1 MNNRD
6 DAKLPVIIQGG
17 MGIGV
22 SSVQMARAVAHM
34 GHLGVVS
41 GTAIDSVFARRL
53 QDGDLDGEIRWALEK
68 FPDQETVAEILDRF
82 YIPGGRK
89 EDSSYLDVPKLS
101 LSPTPF
107 ASKVLVAA
115 NFVEVSLAKRHTTGL
130 IGINFLEK
138 VQLATPASIYGA
150 ILADIDY
157 ILMGAGI
164 PADIP
169 KLISDLLTGE
179 RVQFKIKVEGA
190 DKPHLLS
197 FDPGVI
203 KGVDYSALHRPKF
216 LAIVSSHIL
225 ANYLA
230 RDEVTR
236 PDGFVIEGP
245 TAGGHNAPP
254 RSKEHIGEDGQVTFT
269 DKDLADFEKVKAV
282 GLPFWLAGGYG
293 TPAKVKEA
301 LDLGAAGVQ
310 VGSLFALSTES
321 GITEDL
327 RSEVLMSLSEGTLE
341 IRTEPKTSSTGFP
354 FKVVEITGTATDAEV
369 YQARNRKCDLGYLR
383 SPFLRPDG
391 GIGYRC
397 SAEPIKTFEFKGG
410 AVGEAEN
417 VKCLCNALM
426 ANIGLGQV
434 RWGTY
439 HEPALL
445 TLGSDLSGAADLSEL
460 HGGSWTSADVVNYLM
475 SAL

>member
-1 MNNRD
+1 
-6 DAKLPVIIQGG
+6 

-22 SSVQMARAVAHM
+22 SSVQMANAVADC
-34 GHLGVVS
+34 GQLGVVS
-41 GTAIDSVFARRL
+41 GTAVDSAFARRL
-53 QDGDLDGEIRWALEK
+53 QVGDKDGDLRWALSK
-68 FPDQETVAEILDRF
+68 FPDQEIVAEVLERF
-82 YIPGGRK
+82 FLEGGK
-89 EDSSYLDVPKLS
+89 KSEASYLDVPKLS
-101 LSPTPF
+101 IAPTPF
-107 ASKVLVAA
+107 ASKMLIVA
-115 NFVEVSLAKRHTTGL
+115 NFAEVTLAKRNTEGL

-138 VQLATPASIYGA
+138 IQLATPVSVFGA
-150 ILADIDY
+150 ILADVDY

-169 KLISDLLTGE
+169 QLITDLLDGKPVNF
-179 RVQFKIKVEGA
+179 RIKVEGA
-190 DKPHLLS
+190 ENPHFLH
-197 FDPGVI
+197 FDPGMV
-203 KGVDYSALHRPKF
+203 KGVEFSELNRPRF

-230 RDEVTR
+230 RDESTR

-254 RSKEHIGEDGQVTFT
+254 RSKEHIGADGQVTFSE
-269 DKDLADFEKVKAV
+269 KDLADFEKVKAV

-301 LDLGAAGVQ
+301 IELGAVGVQ
-310 VGSLFALSTES
+310 VGSLFALSRES
-321 GITEDL
+321 GITDDL
-327 RSEVLMSLSEGTLE
+327 RDEVLKGITDGTLE
-341 IRTEPKTSSTGFP
+341 VRTEPKTSATGFP
-354 FKVVEITGTATDAEV
+354 FKVVEIKGTATDPEV
-369 YQARNRKCDLGYLR
+369 YEARNRKCDLGYLR

-397 SAEPIKTFEFKGG
+397 SAEPVKTFEFKGG
-410 AVGEAEN
+410 SEGEAEN

-434 RWGTY
+434 RWATY

-445 TLGSDLSGAADLSEL
+445 TLGSDLSGAQEL
-460 HGGSWTSADVVNYLM
+460 
-475 SAL
+475 SALHSGCWSSANVVEYLVSAL